1 MFDKLK
7 SQIERGISR
16 LNMFGSDSDVA
27 SEGLSIQTLVNLL
40 ETNFIKVMNRDSYDD
55 QLLYDC
61 SFLILMRPEDYH
73 RLEVRLPQIVE
84 GVVRRFYA
92 VINKKK
98 SKYSNYQPLGNYWHF
113 HFCPQETDLD
123 KAEIEEGKIIII
135 STATSLK
142 QEWGETLE
150 NNELTS
156 SLMSVSIN
164 GKTSKYSKYD
174 LNMDALGSVDI
185 LAKGRMRLK
194 FNPELIFKT
203 DDFDKKEEKKID
215 AFAILSFEQNK
226 TKKSYNMIR
235 NTVDIGMATEAQEV
249 STTGRLNIWMP
260 DAPLVRDHFRI
271 KYDEET
277 RIFYIALFAPAR
289 INEEK
294 FSESVDLD
302 NPVWH
307 RLKQKSS
314 ILCGLLQINFEAL
327 K

>member
-7 SQIERGISR
+7 SQIEKGISK
-16 LNMFGSDSDVA
+16 LNVFGSDSDVA
-27 SEGLSIQTLVNLL
+27 SEGLSNQSLVNQL
-40 ETNFIKVMNRDSYDD
+40 EANFIKVMNRDSYDD

-61 SFLILMRPEDYH
+61 SFLVLMRPDDYH
-73 RLEVRLPQIVE
+73 RVEVRLPQIVE

-92 VINKKK
+92 IINKKK
-98 SKYSNYQPLGNYWHF
+98 NKYSNYQPLGNYWHF
-113 HFCPQETDLD
+113 HFCPQENDLE
-123 KAEIEEGKIIII
+123 KTEIEEGKIIII

-142 QEWGETLE
+142 QEWGETLD
-150 NNELTS
+150 NNQLTS

-194 FNPELIFKT
+194 FNPELIFKS
-203 DDFDKKEEKKID
+203 DDIENNKEPKID

-235 NTVDIGMATEAQEV
+235 NTIDIGMATDSKEV
-249 STTGRLNIWMP
+249 STTGRLNIWEP
-260 DAPLVRDHFRI
+260 DAPLLRNHFRI
-271 KYDEET
+271 KYDEGT

-294 FSESVDLD
+294 LSESVDSE

-314 ILCGLLQINFEAL
+314 ILCGLFQINFEAL

>member
-7 SQIERGISR
+7 SQLEKGISR
-16 LNMFGSDSDVA
+16 LNIFGSDSDVV
-27 SEGLSIQTLVNLL
+27 STGLSNQSLIDQM
-40 ETNFIKVMNRDSYDD
+40 EANFIQVMKRESFDD
-55 QLLYDC
+55 RLMYDC
-61 SFLILMRPEDYH
+61 SFLILMRPEDYK
-73 RLEVRLPQIVE
+73 RTEVRLPVIVE
-84 GVVRRFYA
+84 GIVNRFYKI
-92 VINKKK
+92 INKNK
-98 SKYSNYQPLGNYWHF
+98 SRFTNYQPMGNYWHF
-113 HFCPQETDLD
+113 HFCPQEKDLEQE
-123 KAEIEEGKIIII
+123 EIPEGKIQII
-135 STATSLK
+135 STPTSLK
-142 QEWGETLE
+142 NEWGEILGD
-150 NNELTS
+150 NLLTS

-294 FSESVDLD
+294 LSESVDID